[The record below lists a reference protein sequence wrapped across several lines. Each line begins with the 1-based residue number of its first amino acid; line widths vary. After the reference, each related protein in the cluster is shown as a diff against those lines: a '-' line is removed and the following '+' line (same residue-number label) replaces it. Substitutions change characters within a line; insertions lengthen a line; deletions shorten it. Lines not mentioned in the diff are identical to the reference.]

1 MADDLLD
8 LHNRNGA
15 GAGPEIA
22 GVKPKTPL
30 RKDELEKI
38 AKQLKRKLLKASIT
52 AKQLLLPASTRVG
65 SVAPPKLSPLK
76 TYVLKRQLLA
86 SLPGALLLSS
96 PNLYL
101 PNGKSPTQMKVP
113 AAVFLS
119 LSPLK
124 NVAGDADLPDLPTR
138 KKNEPQMI
146 LQAVAPPNT
155 PPKTLATGLKPLAH
169 LPGGPGLENP
179 HKTPTL
185 TKKLLHLAGPS
196 ASALLKT
203 PTQTR
208 GNGNYNDDEGA
219 DLLMYLATLPSPA
232 KQFFL
237 NTPRTGSSSAPTS
250 AHKHSLLGLFIAP
263 PPPLTPKRPH
273 ASAVGLTRTPQNRL
287 TPSINLFNGTI
298 NGTNAGGLPSS
309 GLTLTPAGFNMN
321 DYVNFFTP
329 SPGGAGIQHHGSG
342 SLGLLNNK
350 NFLKTPDFNTIMNNH
365 AASAAAA
372 NGSAKPQTVDGKMI
386 NFDKVGL
393 FNNSANDAPKE

>member
-8 LHNRNGA
+8 LHSGA
-15 GAGPEIA
+15 NAASGPEIP

-52 AKQLLLPASTRVG
+52 AKQLFLPANTRAG
-65 SVAPPKLSPLK
+65 SGVPPKLSPLK
-76 TYVLKRQLLA
+76 SYMLKRQLLA
-86 SLPGALLLSS
+86 SLPGTLLLSS

-101 PNGKSPTQMKVP
+101 PNGKSPTQMRVP

-124 NVAGDADLPDLPTR
+124 NVAGDTELPDLPT
-138 KKNEPQMI
+138 KKRNEPQMI

-155 PPKTLATGLKPLAH
+155 PPKALAAGLKPLAQ

-185 TKKLLHLAGPS
+185 SKKQLHLAGPS
-196 ASALLKT
+196 ANVLLKT

-232 KQFFL
+232 KPFFL
-237 NTPRTGSSSAPTS
+237 NTPRTASTSAPTS
-250 AHKHSLLGLFIAP
+250 AHKHSLLGLFIA

-298 NGTNAGGLPSS
+298 NGTNAAGLPSS

-329 SPGGAGIQHHGSG
+329 SPGGAGIQHHGNG
-342 SLGLLNNK
+342 SLGMLNNK
-350 NFLKTPDFNTIMNNH
+350 NFLKTPDFNTIMNAH

-393 FNNSANDAPKE
+393 FNSTASDASKE